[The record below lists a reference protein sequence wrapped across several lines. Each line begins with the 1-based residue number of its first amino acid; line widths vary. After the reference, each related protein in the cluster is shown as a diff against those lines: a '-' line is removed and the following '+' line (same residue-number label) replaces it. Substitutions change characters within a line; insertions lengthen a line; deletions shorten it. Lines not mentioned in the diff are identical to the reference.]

1 MAPASALLWRSLRTH
16 QIYGANTEVGKTI
29 FTTTLSKTAQILWPR
44 ENVAY
49 LKPVSTGPLDEADE
63 RYRHVH
69 TFAPKTRFHTL
80 YQYDLAESPHSA
92 APASGRH
99 IPSDSQLIQGIHSHA
114 ANAAAA
120 GPGWLFVET
129 AGGVHSPSP
138 SGTTQ
143 AELFKPL
150 RLPAV
155 LIGDSNLGGISQT
168 IASFEA
174 LKIRGYDVEA
184 VLLFRERQYR
194 NYIYL
199 AEYFEKHHGVKLGT
213 IDAPPRRLPNV
224 DEDIEVMKEFYNSQS
239 TSGSPEEIL
248 SHLDSR
254 HKIRIERLE
263 EMAEKAHKTI
273 WYPFTQQKLLSPA
286 NIASIDSAHGNF
298 FQTHNKTG
306 STPSADQSSQNLLN
320 PSFDGSASWWT
331 QGLGHSNTQLTLAAA
346 YAAGR
351 YGHVMFAQAIHE
363 PALKLAES
371 ILEGAHAASPASRFS
386 RVFYTDNGSSGC
398 EVAVKMALRAARNR
412 YGWSPRDNIEII
424 GLKGSY
430 HGDTIGVMDCA
441 DPNVY
446 NEKVEWYRGRGFW
459 FDYPTVIFKDGFWK
473 VEIPEEWSDSSCK
486 NKDFSALGDIFDFS
500 SREGRGDERAY
511 EKIIIQTLE
520 KLKSAGRK
528 FGALVMEPVVL
539 GAGGMRLVDP
549 LFQRTLVKVVRQNP
563 HLFGSSLPESQTTSS
578 DWSGL
583 PVFFDEVFTGLYRL
597 GNFSSGSML
606 QVDADIVVNAKLL
619 TGGALPMCT
628 TMTSESIFESFLSGD
643 KSDALLHGHSYTA
656 HPMGCQVGVE
666 SIKALRELSEGSS
679 WDTFKDNWEQEGSRY
694 KDRNV
699 WSVWPIE
706 FVKSL
711 PGDYVEGAWALGSV
725 LAVYVRDSAGIGYKS
740 TASIALH
747 ENLLR
752 SLDGWNIH
760 NRILGNVLYLMVGQN
775 TTMQEIK
782 ELCERIKTAVP
793 GPK

>member
-63 RYRHVH
+63 RHVH

-114 ANAAAA
+114 AKEAAA

-155 LIGDSNLGGISQT
+155 LIGDSKLGGISQT

-184 VLLFRERQYR
+184 VLLFRERQYQ

-213 IDAPPRRLPNV
+213 IEAPPRRLPNV
-224 DEDIEVMKEFYNSQS
+224 DEDIEAMKEFYNSQS
-239 TSGSPEEIL
+239 TSSSPQEIL

-273 WYPFTQQKLLSPA
+273 WYPFTQQQLLSPA
-286 NIASIDSAHGNF
+286 NITPIDSAHGNF

-306 STPSADQSSQNLLN
+306 PTPSADQGPQNLLN

-371 ILEGAHAASPASRFS
+371 MLEGAHAASPASRFS

-486 NKDFSALGDIFDFS
+486 NKGFSALGDLFDFS
-500 SREGRGDERAY
+500 TREGRGDERAY
-511 EKIIIQTLE
+511 ENIITQTLE

-563 HLFGSSLPESQTTSS
+563 HLFGSSLPGSQTTSS

-679 WDTFKDNWEQEGSRY
+679 WDTFKDDWEQEGSHS
-694 KDRNV
+694 KDRNI

-725 LAVYVRDSAGIGYKS
+725 LAIYVRDSAGLGYKS
-740 TASIALH
+740 TASMALH

-775 TTMQEIK
+775 TTMQEVK
-782 ELCERIKTAVP
+782 ELCERIKTAIP

>member
-63 RYRHVH
+63 RS
-69 TFAPKTRFHTL
+69 K
-80 YQYDLAESPHSA
+80 E
-92 APASGRH
+92 
-99 IPSDSQLIQGIHSHA
+99 
-114 ANAAAA
+114 AAA

-155 LIGDSNLGGISQT
+155 LIGDSKLGGISQT

-184 VLLFRERQYR
+184 VLLFRERQYQ

-199 AEYFEKHHGVKLGT
+199 AEYFEKHHRVKLGT
-213 IDAPPRRLPNV
+213 IEAPPRRLPNV
-224 DEDIEVMKEFYNSQS
+224 DEDIEAMKEFYNSQS
-239 TSGSPEEIL
+239 TSSSPQEIL

-254 HKIRIERLE
+254 HNVRIERLE

-273 WYPFTQQKLLSPA
+273 WYPFTQQQLLSPA
-286 NIASIDSAHGNF
+286 NITPIDSAHGNF

-306 STPSADQSSQNLLN
+306 PTPSADQGPQNLLN

-371 ILEGAHAASPASRFS
+371 MLEGAHAASPASRFS

-473 VEIPEEWSDSSCK
+473 IEIPEEWSDSSCK
-486 NKDFSALGDIFDFS
+486 NKGFSALGDLFDFS
-500 SREGRGDERAY
+500 TREGRGDERAY
-511 EKIIIQTLE
+511 ENLIIQTLE

-563 HLFGSSLPESQTTSS
+563 HLFGSSLPGSQTTSS

-628 TMTSESIFESFLSGD
+628 TMTSESIFESFLSGN

-666 SIKALRELSEGSS
+666 SIKALRKLSEGSS
-679 WDTFKDNWEQEGSRY
+679 WDTFKDNWEQEGSHS

-725 LAVYVRDSAGIGYKS
+725 LAIYVRDSAGLGYKS
-740 TASIALH
+740 TASMALH

-775 TTMQEIK
+775 TTMQEVK
-782 ELCERIKTAVP
+782 ELCERIKTAIP